1 MQIVERLQC
10 SSNTASG
17 HNANS
22 PWEGRADLPTIF
34 CQFSVSTV
42 DENLSIAFLFYLF
55 IFFLKSFLLPFVLS
69 FVVDSCSSCMVHA
82 SRRSFD
88 LNRSRAKATSG

>member
-42 DENLSIAFLFYLF
+42 DENLPIAFLFYLF
-55 IFFLKSFLLPFVLS
+55 FFFFKELPPSLRS
-69 FVVDSCSSCMVHA
+69 II
-82 SRRSFD
+82 RR
-88 LNRSRAKATSG
+88 

>member
-22 PWEGRADLPTIF
+22 PWEGRADPTIF
-34 CQFSVSTV
+34 CQFSISTV
-42 DENLSIAFLFYLF
+42 DENLPIAFLFYLF
-55 IFFLKSFLLPFVLS
+55 FFFLKSSFPSFYHSSLIRVHRAWSMRPDDLS
-69 FVVDSCSSCMVHA
+69 I
-82 SRRSFD
+82 
-88 LNRSRAKATSG
+88 

>member
-42 DENLSIAFLFYLF
+42 DENLPIAFLFYLF
-55 IFFLKSFLLPFVLS
+55 IFFFEELPPSLRSIIHVHRAWSMRPDDLS
-69 FVVDSCSSCMVHA
+69 I
-82 SRRSFD
+82 
-88 LNRSRAKATSG
+88 